1 MAHLNRRAKVLT
13 AMLATAALFVTACG
27 SSDDTSDAAGGAD
40 GAGNGTI
47 ISGVAYATT
56 NYHPSSTS
64 SALAMGTN
72 WHVVEGLYEQDL
84 SDYSVYKALA
94 AEDEPTEISDTEYE
108 ISIREAQSSPMAPMS
123 PLLTSY
129 PPLSAPWP
137 KAISMQKWWI
147 LLTPL
152 KRKMIPP
159 SP

>member
-27 SSDDTSDAAGGAD
+27 SSDDTSDAAGGPD

-64 SALAMGTN
+64 SALAMATN

-84 SDYSVYKALA
+84 SDYSVFTSLA
-94 AEDEPTEISDTEYE
+94 AYDAPTAISVTEY
-108 ISIREAQSSPMAPMS
+108 
-123 PLLTSY
+123 
-129 PPLSAPWP
+129 
-137 KAISMQKWWI
+137 
-147 LLTPL
+147 
-152 KRKMIPP
+152 
-159 SP
+159 